1 MPLSLGSHI
10 SLLRCLDG
18 ASTLHSNNKFFTMQ
32 AEEDRKPLIESAI
45 VRVMKSRKRL
55 DHNSIVTE
63 VTRQLSARFTVSPVS
78 VKKHIEGL
86 IQREF
91 LERDPTDWKHY
102 KYVA

>member
-1 MPLSLGSHI
+1 M
-10 SLLRCLDG
+10 
-18 ASTLHSNNKFFTMQ
+18 
-32 AEEDRKPLIESAI
+32 IESAI
-45 VRVMKSRKRL
+45 VRIMKSRKRL

-63 VTRQLSARFTVSPVS
+63 VSRQLANRFTITPVS

-91 LERDPTDWKHY
+91 LERDPSDWKYY